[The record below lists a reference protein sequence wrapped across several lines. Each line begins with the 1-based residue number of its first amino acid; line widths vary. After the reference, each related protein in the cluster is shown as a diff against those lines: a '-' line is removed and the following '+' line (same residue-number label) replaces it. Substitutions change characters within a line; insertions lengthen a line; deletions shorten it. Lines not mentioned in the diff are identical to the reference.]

1 MAFWAILEGIGP
13 SFYLL
18 LGSRWGLRF
27 MRHSSHLKGA
37 YDLLRAP
44 LTGLMYTV
52 ISRVICPATSSYVIT
67 KSRGPS
73 SVFGPIFKANKV
85 RRPSRGFQG
94 YIRIEKDMS
103 YNLNS

>member
-1 MAFWAILEGIGP
+1 MAFWAILEGIGL

-18 LGSRWGLRF
+18 LGSRWGLS
-27 MRHSSHLKGA
+27 RHSSYLKWA

-44 LTGLMYTV
+44 LTGRMYTV
-52 ISRVICPATSSYVIT
+52 ISRVICPATSSYVVT

-94 YIRIEKDMS
+94 YIGIEKDIEP
-103 YNLNS
+103 